1 MAFLVNNNEVI
12 DDSANLTNIA
22 GLSGNA
28 SSLFDEV
35 LYLNVGRTLK
45 NRDYAIA
52 SVKDLIFELPST
64 PIVGNEIIVGVLQAP
79 LRVSPG
85 STKKIMNSSE
95 DFILDISNSLVKL
108 TYIND
113 TFGWFVS

>member
-1 MAFLVNNNEVI
+1 MAIKINNVEVI
-12 DDSANLTNIA
+12 DDSANLTNIS
-22 GLSGNA
+22 GLSGNT

-35 LYLNVGRTLK
+35 LYLNVGRTLN

-52 SVKDLIFELPST
+52 SVKDLIFELPAT

-79 LRVSPG
+79 LSISPG
-85 STKKIMNSSE
+85 LSKKIMNSSE